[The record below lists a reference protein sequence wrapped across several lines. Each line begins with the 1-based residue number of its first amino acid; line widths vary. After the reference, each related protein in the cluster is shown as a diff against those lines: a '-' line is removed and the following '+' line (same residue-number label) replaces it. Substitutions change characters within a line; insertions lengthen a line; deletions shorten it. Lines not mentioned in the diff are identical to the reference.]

1 MSTSANRKMEALSR
15 SWKFEPLY
23 SKCPECGFDLKKLP
37 ADIKVLPDTFDE
49 LVRRER
55 RNRTRLEKLISIALK
70 KLALKI
76 KLFGQRLV
84 DKCLNTWK

>member
-1 MSTSANRKMEALSR
+1 MSTSANRKMIALPDGM
-15 SWKFEPLY
+15 KFTPVY
-23 SKCPECGFDLKKLP
+23 SKCPKCGCDLKNLP
-37 ADIKVLPDTFDE
+37 ADIKVLPETFDE

-55 RNRTRLEKLISIALK
+55 RNRTRLEKIVSIALK

-76 KLFGQRLV
+76 KFFGQRLA

>member
-15 SWKFEPLY
+15 AWKFEPLY
-23 SKCPECGFDLKKLP
+23 SKCPECGCDLKKLP
-37 ADIKVLPDTFDE
+37 ADIKVLPDTFDD

-70 KLALKI
+70 NIALKI
-76 KLFGQRLV
+76 KIFGQRLA

>member
-1 MSTSANRKMEALSR
+1 MSTSANRKMMNLPDGM
-15 SWKFEPLY
+15 KFTPVY
-23 SKCPECGFDLKKLP
+23 SKCPKCGCDLKKLP